1 MPTGPFLKFLERSK
15 RPERAGQDSGTEVAI
30 QLLRAGTEL
39 ATYETVEKSEAGCTR
54 WCGSVAQTEGGSRAP
69 RTMPADPWSGKLVCG
84 SALLVYQCAFG
95 DWFAIA
101 RGAHDPP
108 AACRLRQRDGL
119 FDSLL
124 SGTPDGARLMLLCLP

>member
-15 RPERAGQDSGTEVAI
+15 RPERAGQDS
-30 QLLRAGTEL
+30 GTEL

-69 RTMPADPWSGKLVCG
+69 RTMPADPRSGKLVCG

-119 FDSLL
+119 FNSLL